1 MSTDLSTG
9 PPWPDE
15 CFVVPLDALGP
26 VTLGDLA
33 ALERRSTPSIGVV
46 QGRCEG
52 AALAAAFAVDLLVA
66 GPDAS
71 FGNSG
76 SWSDIVIRRGS
87 GIIGRKAVGYLT
99 MTGRSISAEVARC
112 WGLVTHIDDQP
123 AEAAQRL
130 VDLIRA
136 RSDIAVATVLK
147 QAHRGSGSDYTL
159 SSLAGRPPS
168 GPTEV
173 VDGAAVGADEWLS
186 RPPSST
192 PRTGRGPSSA
202 PRAGP
207 A

>member
-1 MSTDLSTG
+1 MSTDLFTG
-9 PPWPDE
+9 QPWPDE
-15 CFVVPLDALGP
+15 CFAVPLDDLGTL
-26 VTLGDLA
+26 TLGDLA
-33 ALERRSTPSIGVV
+33 ALERRSIPSIGVV

-76 SWSDIVIRRGS
+76 AWSDIVIRRGR

-99 MTGRSISAEVARC
+99 MTSRSISAEVARR
-112 WGLVTHIDDQP
+112 WGLVTYIDHQP

-130 VDLIRA
+130 VDLICA

-159 SSLAGRPPS
+159 SALAGRPLP

-173 VDGAAVGADEWLS
+173 VDGAAVGADASLS
-186 RPPSST
+186 CPPPST

-202 PRAGP
+202 PRAGR